1 MDEGDGKGIAAVVLG
16 LLQRQRDRAAENVL
30 RRTDRESQIDALGHL
45 ARCARPLVQAALDD
59 ELMEE
64 ACLPLVRVRDVC
76 NRRGASLALAA
87 VVAGFCQAKGLR
99 PAEGDAPR
107 RNGQER
113 RRRPGQGKK
122 KPQIVES
129 NPQQQRRRLALCQAL
144 SAALASLPYG
154 VAQEEARPRAY
165 STASRLEAED
175 QSPIGGDECSQQSFA
190 ACARAYAR
198 ALRRSLGLV
207 DAPGLL
213 SFLERAL
220 SVNQPRHVR
229 EAALE
234 ALAEPGRAT
243 SL

>member
-1 MDEGDGKGIAAVVLG
+1 M
-16 LLQRQRDRAAENVL
+16 
-30 RRTDRESQIDALGHL
+30 
-45 ARCARPLVQAALDD
+45 
-59 ELMEE
+59 
-64 ACLPLVRVRDVC
+64 
-76 NRRGASLALAA
+76 ALAA
-87 VVAGFCQAKGLR
+87 VVAGFC
-99 PAEGDAPR
+99 R
-107 RNGQER
+107 RRVFALQKETPHVATGKKR
-113 RRRPGQGKK
+113 RRRPGQGRK

-154 VAQEEARPRAY
+154 VAAEEARPRAY

-175 QSPIGGDECSQQSFA
+175 QSPIGGDECSKQSFA

-220 SVNQPRHVR
+220 SINQPRHVR

-234 ALAEPGRAT
+234 ALAERLDAQP
-243 SL
+243 L